1 MSTGNPAIK
10 EKMELEEKVTK
21 LKILR
26 SAHMSKIYALEKKVN
41 SELPF
46 LIETYEARLNTLR
59 SDVEY
64 LEAHPYDGKPEN
76 FHIVLNGDDY
86 FAADDKKVAAKVL
99 QTLIDTH
106 KNVNQKKIGNYRG
119 FDLFV
124 SYSLTEDAPVMHIQ
138 SATGKFLYRMSVGN
152 DGFGNLRR
160 LDNLLSGIK
169 KKIEDTERDIEAVK
183 NDLVISAEEAKKP
196 FPQEKEYNEAVLR
209 LAQLNKQLAYES
221 IA

>member
-1 MSTGNPAIK
+1 MK
-10 EKMELEEKVTK
+10 
-21 LKILR
+21 
-26 SAHMSKIYALEKKVN
+26 
-41 SELPF
+41 
-46 LIETYEARLNTLR
+46 
-59 SDVEY
+59 SDVAY
-64 LEAHPYDGKPEN
+64 LEGHPSES

-86 FAADDKKVAAKVL
+86 FGADDKKSAAKVL

-106 KNVNQKKIGNYRG
+106 KNVNQKKIGTYRG

-124 SYSLTEDAPVMHIQ
+124 SYSLTEDGPVMHIQ

-169 KKIEDTERDIEAVK
+169 KKIEDTERDIEAAK
-183 NDLVISAEEAKKP
+183 NDLAVSAEEAKKP

-209 LAQLNKQLAYES
+209 LAQVNKELAYSS
-221 IA
+221 IV